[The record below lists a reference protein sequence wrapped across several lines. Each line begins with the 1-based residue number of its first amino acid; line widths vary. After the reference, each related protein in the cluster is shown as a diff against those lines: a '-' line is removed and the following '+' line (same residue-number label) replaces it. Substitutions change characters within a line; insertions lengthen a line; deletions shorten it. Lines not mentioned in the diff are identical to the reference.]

1 MALLSQWVRQRP
13 WLTTGLVGAAGSISG
28 FAHYIATGIGAIG
41 VSKAGVKT
49 RSINHEHPFRY
60 RILRTLESKPGLC
73 YRELQSTMSAANGT
87 LRHHLDV
94 LQAQKSIQAIEVN
107 GRLCYFAG
115 SPQQFEDFRGQ
126 TFGLEEVAM
135 RMPVGLSLV
144 QKTVIDHIQKHG
156 TPKSQAYVAREI
168 GRTRASVHSA
178 VKVLRRRGILR
189 QDSLSLSP
197 LFIDSKTWTHQRII
211 DYEWDDERHSR

>member
-1 MALLSQWVRQRP
+1 MHHGSSLSVGETKAMVNHWSC
-13 WLTTGLVGAAGSISG
+13 WGCWKHLGLC
-28 FAHYIATGIGAIG
+28 HYIATGIGAIG

-126 TFGLEEVAM
+126 TFGLEEVANENACWF
-135 RMPVGLSLV
+135 
-144 QKTVIDHIQKHG
+144 VIG
-156 TPKSQAYVAREI
+156 TKN
-168 GRTRASVHSA
+168 G
-178 VKVLRRRGILR
+178 
-189 QDSLSLSP
+189 D
-197 LFIDSKTWTHQRII
+197 
-211 DYEWDDERHSR
+211 

>member
-156 TPKSQAYVAREI
+156 TPKSQAYLAREI
-168 GRTRASVHSA
+168 GHASFRSQCCQSTSKKGHIASRPFIA
-178 VKVLRRRGILR
+178 LTTIHRFENM
-189 QDSLSLSP
+189 DSS
-197 LFIDSKTWTHQRII
+197 THHRL
-211 DYEWDDERHSR
+211 